1 MAILKEG
8 YDFGGWATKAN
19 LLCSDGRVIMP
30 DAFAHNDGQR
40 VPLVWN
46 HQHSDP
52 DHILGYADLENRPEG
67 VYAHC
72 KFNETDTGNVAKQ
85 LVQHGDIVSL
95 SIYANGLT
103 EKMSHVTHGNIREVS
118 LVLAGANPGAGID
131 SITFSHGEDSGD
143 EGVVYADTDLDLASE
158 VVHSNNEDEIKPENN
173 ANSEMSHSTDKTS
186 DDETVADVLN
196 TLTEKQMDAVYAL
209 IAKAMDGDT
218 STSEYDEED
227 GMSHSDSGKETIGD
241 ILGTLNEK
249 QLDCVYALVG
259 AVLEET
265 KSSETSEDNDE
276 EGDINMKH
284 NVFDNDVRKE
294 SQVLSHSDITAIIS
308 DAKRTGSLRD
318 AAAAHDAGEITHA
331 ATDDDGKSIT
341 YGVANVDYLFPDARN
356 ITREPLFIKR
366 DTGWVTVVMSAV
378 KHSPFSR
385 IKSIFADI
393 TADDARAKGYLK
405 GNKKVEEVFTLLK
418 RSTTPTTIYKKQK
431 MDRDDVIDITDFDV
445 VSWIKSE
452 MRVMLDEEI
461 ARAILVGDGRSS
473 ASDDKINETNI
484 RPIWK
489 DDSLYTIKATVQLG
503 ASETETTKGKK
514 FIKAVLKARKNYK
527 GSGNPI
533 LLTTE
538 DVLTDLL
545 LIEDTNGRNIYESVD
560 KLATALRVS
569 KIVTSPVLENQ
580 TRVGTDAIDGDTKT
594 RTLMGIIVNLSDYT
608 VGADKGGAVNL
619 FEDFDIDFNQEKYL
633 IETRCSGA
641 LTKPYSAIAIESMEE
656 SAG

>member
-103 EKMSHVTHGNIREVS
+103 EKKSHVTHGNIREVS

-131 SITFSHGEDSGD
+131 SVTLSHGEDSDD
-143 EGVVYADTDLDLASE
+143 EGIVYSDTSLDLAAE
-158 VVHSNNEDEIKPENN
+158 V
-173 ANSEMSHSTDKTS
+173 
-186 DDETVADVLN
+186 
-196 TLTEKQMDAVYAL
+196 
-209 IAKAMDGDT
+209 
-218 STSEYDEED
+218 
-227 GMSHSDSGKETIGD
+227 SHSDDTNSELSHADDNSDKKSEDDEETVMD
-241 ILGTLNEK
+241 VFNTLNEK
-249 QLDCVYALVG
+249 QKNAVYAMIG
-259 AVLEET
+259 AAYEATPPAKDEENT
-265 KSSETSEDNDE
+265 NE
-276 EGDINMKH
+276 EGDTDMKH
-284 NVFDNDVRKE
+284 NVFDTDVQKE
-294 SQVLSHSDITAIIS
+294 NQVLSHSDITAIIS

-318 AAAAHDAGEITHA
+318 AAIAHNAGEITHA
-331 ATDDDGKSIT
+331 ATDDDGHQVT
-341 YGVANVDYLFPDARN
+341 YGVANIDYLFPDARN

-366 DTGWVTVVMSAV
+366 DTGWVTVVMNAV

-431 MDRDDVIDITDFDV
+431 MDRDDVVDITDFDV

-461 ARAILVGDGRSS
+461 ARAILVGDGRST
-473 ASDDKINETNI
+473 ASDDKINESSI

-580 TRVGTDAIDGDTKT
+580 TREGVNAVDGDTKT
-594 RTLMGIIVNLSDYT
+594 RTLMGIIVNLADYT

-619 FEDFDIDFNQEKYL
+619 FEDFDIDFNQQKYL

-641 LTKPYSAIAIESMEE
+641 LTKPYSAIAIESIEE
-656 SAG
+656 QPAG

>member
-103 EKMSHVTHGNIREVS
+103 EKKSHVTHGNIREVS

-131 SITFSHGEDSGD
+131 SVTLSHGEDSDD
-143 EGVVYADTDLDLASE
+143 EGIVYSDTSLDLATE
-158 VVHSNNEDEIKPENN
+158 V
-173 ANSEMSHSTDKTS
+173 
-186 DDETVADVLN
+186 
-196 TLTEKQMDAVYAL
+196 
-209 IAKAMDGDT
+209 
-218 STSEYDEED
+218 
-227 GMSHSDSGKETIGD
+227 SHSDDTNSELSHADDNSGKKPEDDEETVMD
-241 ILGTLNEK
+241 VFNTLNEK
-249 QLDCVYALVG
+249 QKNAVYAMIG
-259 AVLEET
+259 AAYEATPPAKDEENT
-265 KSSETSEDNDE
+265 NE
-276 EGDINMKH
+276 EGDTDMKH
-284 NVFDNDVRKE
+284 NVFDTDVQKE
-294 SQVLSHSDITAIIS
+294 NQVLSHSDITAIIS

-318 AAAAHDAGEITHA
+318 AAIAHNAGEITHA
-331 ATDDDGKSIT
+331 ATDDDGHQVT
-341 YGVANVDYLFPDARN
+341 YGVANIDYLFPDARN

-405 GNKKVEEVFTLLK
+405 GKQKVEEVFTLLK

-431 MDRDDVIDITDFDV
+431 MDRDDVVDITDFDV

-461 ARAILVGDGRSS
+461 ARAILVGDGRST
-473 ASDDKINETNI
+473 ASDDKINESNI

-580 TRVGTDAIDGDTKT
+580 TRAGVELVDGDTKT
-594 RTLMGIIVNLSDYT
+594 RTLMGIIVNLADYT
-608 VGADKGGAVNL
+608 IGADKGGAVNL
-619 FEDFDIDFNQEKYL
+619 FEDFDIDFNQQKYL

>member
-103 EKMSHVTHGNIREVS
+103 EKKSHVTHGNIREVS

-131 SITFSHGEDSGD
+131 SVTLSHGEDSDD
-143 EGVVYADTDLDLASE
+143 EGIVYSDTSLDLATE
-158 VVHSNNEDEIKPENN
+158 V
-173 ANSEMSHSTDKTS
+173 
-186 DDETVADVLN
+186 
-196 TLTEKQMDAVYAL
+196 
-209 IAKAMDGDT
+209 
-218 STSEYDEED
+218 
-227 GMSHSDSGKETIGD
+227 SHSDDTNSELSHADDNSDKKSEDDEETVMD
-241 ILGTLNEK
+241 VFNTLNEK
-249 QLDCVYALVG
+249 QKNAVYAMIG
-259 AVLEET
+259 AAYEATPPAKDEENT
-265 KSSETSEDNDE
+265 NE
-276 EGDINMKH
+276 EGDTDMKH
-284 NVFDNDVRKE
+284 NVFDTDVQKE
-294 SQVLSHSDITAIIS
+294 NQVLSHSDITAIIS

-318 AAAAHDAGEITHA
+318 AAIAHNAGEITHA
-331 ATDDDGKSIT
+331 ATDDDGHQVT
-341 YGVANVDYLFPDARN
+341 YGVANIDYLFPDARN

-366 DTGWVTVVMSAV
+366 DTGWVTVVMNAV

-405 GNKKVEEVFTLLK
+405 GKQKVEEVFTLLK

-431 MDRDDVIDITDFDV
+431 MDRDDVVDITDFDV

-473 ASDDKINETNI
+473 ASDDKINESNI

-580 TRVGTDAIDGDTKT
+580 TRAGVELVDGDTKT
-594 RTLMGIIVNLSDYT
+594 RTLMGIIVNLADYT

>member
-103 EKMSHVTHGNIREVS
+103 EKKSHVTHGNIREVS

-131 SITFSHGEDSGD
+131 SVTLSHGEDSDD
-143 EGVVYADTDLDLASE
+143 EGIVYSDTSLDLATE
-158 VVHSNNEDEIKPENN
+158 V
-173 ANSEMSHSTDKTS
+173 
-186 DDETVADVLN
+186 
-196 TLTEKQMDAVYAL
+196 
-209 IAKAMDGDT
+209 
-218 STSEYDEED
+218 
-227 GMSHSDSGKETIGD
+227 SHSDDTDTPNSELSHSDNNSDEKPEDGEETVLD
-241 ILGTLNEK
+241 VFNTLNEK
-249 QLDCVYALVG
+249 QKNAVYAMIG
-259 AVLEET
+259 AAYEAT
-265 KSSETSEDNDE
+265 PPAKDE
-276 EGDINMKH
+276 ENTDKEGDTDMKH
-284 NVFDNDVRKE
+284 NVFDTDVQKE
-294 SQVLSHSDITAIIS
+294 NQVLSHSDITAIIS

-318 AAAAHDAGEITHA
+318 AAIAHNAGEITHA
-331 ATDDDGKSIT
+331 ATDDDGKSVT
-341 YGVANVDYLFPDARN
+341 YGIANVDYLFPDARN

-366 DTGWVTVVMSAV
+366 DTGWVTVVMGAV

-393 TADDARAKGYLK
+393 TADDARAKGYIK

-431 MDRDDVIDITDFDV
+431 MDRDDVADITDFDV

-461 ARAILVGDGRSS
+461 ARAILVGDGRST
-473 ASDDKINETNI
+473 ASDDKINESNI

-580 TRVGTDAIDGDTKT
+580 TREGVNAVDGDTKT
-594 RTLMGIIVNLSDYT
+594 RTLMGIIVNLADYT

-619 FEDFDIDFNQEKYL
+619 FEDFDIDFNQQKYL

-641 LTKPYSAIAIESMEE
+641 LTKPYSAIAVESIASEASASE
-656 SAG
+656 SSAG

>member
-103 EKMSHVTHGNIREVS
+103 EKKSHVTHGNIREVS

-131 SITFSHGEDSGD
+131 SVTLSHGEDSDD
-143 EGVVYADTDLDLASE
+143 EGIVYSDTSLDLATE
-158 VVHSNNEDEIKPENN
+158 V
-173 ANSEMSHSTDKTS
+173 
-186 DDETVADVLN
+186 
-196 TLTEKQMDAVYAL
+196 
-209 IAKAMDGDT
+209 
-218 STSEYDEED
+218 
-227 GMSHSDSGKETIGD
+227 SHSDNADTPNSELSHSDNNSDEKPEDGEETVLD
-241 ILGTLNEK
+241 VFNTLNEK
-249 QLDCVYALVG
+249 QKNAVYAMIG
-259 AVLEET
+259 AAYEAT
-265 KSSETSEDNDE
+265 PPAKDE
-276 EGDINMKH
+276 ENTDKEGDTDMKH
-284 NVFDNDVRKE
+284 NVFDTDVQKE
-294 SQVLSHSDITAIIS
+294 NQVLSHSDITAIIS

-318 AAAAHDAGEITHA
+318 AAIAHNAGEITHA
-331 ATDDDGKSIT
+331 ATDDDGKSVT
-341 YGVANVDYLFPDARN
+341 YGIANVDYLFPDARN

-366 DTGWVTVVMSAV
+366 DTGWVTVVMGAV

-393 TADDARAKGYLK
+393 TADDARAKGYIK

-431 MDRDDVIDITDFDV
+431 MDRDDVADITDFDV

-461 ARAILVGDGRSS
+461 ARAILVGDGRST
-473 ASDDKINETNI
+473 ASDDKINESNI

-580 TRVGTDAIDGDTKT
+580 TREGVNAVDGDTKT
-594 RTLMGIIVNLSDYT
+594 RTLMGIIVNLADYT

-619 FEDFDIDFNQEKYL
+619 FEDFDIDFNQQKYL

>member
-1 MAILKEG
+1 MAILKKG

-19 LLCSDGRVIMP
+19 LLCSDGRTIMP

-46 HQHSDP
+46 HNHSDP

-72 KFNETDTGNVAKQ
+72 KFNETDTGKNAKQ

-143 EGVVYADTDLDLASE
+143 EGVVYADTDLDLAAE
-158 VVHSNNEDEIKPENN
+158 AVYSNNG
-173 ANSEMSHSTDKTS
+173 SEMSHSADKTS

-209 IAKAMDGDT
+209 IAKAMDGDA

-227 GMSHSDSGKETIGD
+227 DMSHSDSGKETIGD
-241 ILGTLNEK
+241 ILGTLSEK
-249 QLDCVYALVG
+249 QLDCVYALIG

-265 KSSETSEDNDE
+265 KSSEVSEENDE
-276 EGDINMKH
+276 EGDTDMKH
-284 NVFDNDVRKE
+284 NIFDNDIQNE

-308 DAKRTGSLRD
+308 DAKRSGSLRD
-318 AAAAHDAGEITHA
+318 AASAHNAGEICHA
-331 ATDDDGKSIT
+331 VTDDDGKSVT
-341 YGVANVDYLFPDARN
+341 YGVANIDYLFPEARN

-366 DTGWVTVVMSAV
+366 DTGWVTVVMNAV

-393 TADDARAKGYLK
+393 TADDARAKGYIK

-431 MDRDDVIDITDFDV
+431 MDRDDVVDITDFDV

-452 MRVMLDEEI
+452 MRGMLDEEI

-473 ASDDKINETNI
+473 AADDKINESNI

-489 DDSLYTIKATVQLG
+489 DDSLYTIKATVELG
-503 ASETETTKGKK
+503 TDETETTKGKK
-514 FIKAVLKARKNYK
+514 FIKAVLKSRKNYK

-569 KIVTSPVLENQ
+569 RIVTSPILENQ
-580 TRVGTDAIDGDTKT
+580 KRVGVEAVDGDTKE
-594 RTLMGIIVNLSDYT
+594 RTLMGLIVNLSDYT

-641 LTKPYSAIAIESMEE
+641 LTKPYSAIAVEAITDSV
-656 SAG
+656 GG

>member
-103 EKMSHVTHGNIREVS
+103 EKKSHVTHGNIREVS

-131 SITFSHGEDSGD
+131 SVTLSHGEDSDD
-143 EGVVYADTDLDLASE
+143 EGIVYSDTSLDLATE
-158 VVHSNNEDEIKPENN
+158 V
-173 ANSEMSHSTDKTS
+173 
-186 DDETVADVLN
+186 
-196 TLTEKQMDAVYAL
+196 
-209 IAKAMDGDT
+209 
-218 STSEYDEED
+218 
-227 GMSHSDSGKETIGD
+227 SHSDDTNSELSHADDNSGKKSEDDEETVMD
-241 ILGTLNEK
+241 VFNTLNEK
-249 QLDCVYALVG
+249 QKNAVYAMIG
-259 AVLEET
+259 AAYEATPPAKDEENT
-265 KSSETSEDNDE
+265 DE
-276 EGDINMKH
+276 EGDTDMKH
-284 NVFDNDVRKE
+284 NVFDTDVQKE
-294 SQVLSHSDITAIIS
+294 NQVLSHSDITAIIS

-318 AAAAHDAGEITHA
+318 AAIAHNAGEISHA
-331 ATDDDGKSIT
+331 ATDDDGHQVT

-431 MDRDDVIDITDFDV
+431 MDRDDVVDITDFDV

-461 ARAILVGDGRSS
+461 ARAILVGDGRST
-473 ASDDKINETNI
+473 ASDDKINESNI

-580 TRVGTDAIDGDTKT
+580 TRAGVELVDGDTKT
-594 RTLMGIIVNLSDYT
+594 RTLMGIIVNLADYT

-619 FEDFDIDFNQEKYL
+619 FEDFDIDFNQQKYL

-641 LTKPYSAIAIESMEE
+641 LTKPYSAIAVEAITE
-656 SAG
+656 AVGG

>member
-103 EKMSHVTHGNIREVS
+103 EKKSHVTHGNIREVS

-131 SITFSHGEDSGD
+131 SVTLSHGEDSDD
-143 EGVVYADTDLDLASE
+143 EGIVYSDTSLDLATE
-158 VVHSNNEDEIKPENN
+158 V
-173 ANSEMSHSTDKTS
+173 
-186 DDETVADVLN
+186 
-196 TLTEKQMDAVYAL
+196 
-209 IAKAMDGDT
+209 
-218 STSEYDEED
+218 
-227 GMSHSDSGKETIGD
+227 SHSDDTNSELSHADDNSDKKSEDDEETVMD
-241 ILGTLNEK
+241 VFNTLNEK
-249 QLDCVYALVG
+249 QKNAVYAMIG
-259 AVLEET
+259 AAYEATPPAKEE
-265 KSSETSEDNDE
+265 ENNDE
-276 EGDINMKH
+276 EGDTDMKH
-284 NVFDNDVRKE
+284 NVFDTDVQKE
-294 SQVLSHSDITAIIS
+294 NQVLSHSDITAIIS

-318 AAAAHDAGEITHA
+318 AAIAHNAGEITHA
-331 ATDDDGKSIT
+331 ATDDDGHQVT

-431 MDRDDVIDITDFDV
+431 MDRDDVVDITDFDV

-461 ARAILVGDGRSS
+461 ARAILVGDGRST
-473 ASDDKINETNI
+473 ASDDKINESNI

-580 TRVGTDAIDGDTKT
+580 TREGVNAVDGDTKT
-594 RTLMGIIVNLSDYT
+594 RTLMGIIVNLADYT

-619 FEDFDIDFNQEKYL
+619 FEDFDIDFNQQKYL

-641 LTKPYSAIAIESMEE
+641 LTKPYSAIAVEAITE
-656 SAG
+656 AVGG

>member
-103 EKMSHVTHGNIREVS
+103 EKKSHVTHGNIREVS

-131 SITFSHGEDSGD
+131 SVTLSHGEDSDD
-143 EGVVYADTDLDLASE
+143 EGIVYSDTSLDLAAE
-158 VVHSNNEDEIKPENN
+158 V
-173 ANSEMSHSTDKTS
+173 
-186 DDETVADVLN
+186 
-196 TLTEKQMDAVYAL
+196 
-209 IAKAMDGDT
+209 
-218 STSEYDEED
+218 
-227 GMSHSDSGKETIGD
+227 SHSDDTNSELSHADDNSDKKPEDDEETVMD
-241 ILGTLNEK
+241 VFNTLNEK
-249 QLDCVYALVG
+249 QKNAVYAMIG
-259 AVLEET
+259 AAYEATPPAKDEENT
-265 KSSETSEDNDE
+265 NE
-276 EGDINMKH
+276 EGDTDMKH
-284 NVFDNDVRKE
+284 NVFDTDVQKE
-294 SQVLSHSDITAIIS
+294 NQVLSHSDITAIIS

-318 AAAAHDAGEITHA
+318 AAIAHNAGEITHA
-331 ATDDDGKSIT
+331 ATDDDGHQVT
-341 YGVANVDYLFPDARN
+341 YGVANIDYLFPDARN

-366 DTGWVTVVMSAV
+366 DTGWVTVVMNAV

-405 GNKKVEEVFTLLK
+405 GKQKVEEVFTLLK

-431 MDRDDVIDITDFDV
+431 MDRDDVVDITDFDV

-461 ARAILVGDGRSS
+461 ARAILVGDGRST
-473 ASDDKINETNI
+473 ASDDKINESNI

-580 TRVGTDAIDGDTKT
+580 TRAGVELVDGDTKT
-594 RTLMGIIVNLSDYT
+594 RTLMGIIVNLADYT

-619 FEDFDIDFNQEKYL
+619 FEDFDIDFNQQKYL

>member
-103 EKMSHVTHGNIREVS
+103 EKKSHVTHGNIREVS

-131 SITFSHGEDSGD
+131 SVTLSHGEDSDD
-143 EGVVYADTDLDLASE
+143 EGIVYSDTSLDLATE
-158 VVHSNNEDEIKPENN
+158 V
-173 ANSEMSHSTDKTS
+173 
-186 DDETVADVLN
+186 
-196 TLTEKQMDAVYAL
+196 
-209 IAKAMDGDT
+209 
-218 STSEYDEED
+218 
-227 GMSHSDSGKETIGD
+227 SHSDDTNPELSHADDNSDKKPEDDEETVMD
-241 ILGTLNEK
+241 VFNTLNEK
-249 QLDCVYALVG
+249 QKNAVYAMIG
-259 AVLEET
+259 AAYEATPPAKDEENT
-265 KSSETSEDNDE
+265 NE
-276 EGDINMKH
+276 EGDTDMKH
-284 NVFDNDVRKE
+284 NVFDTDVQKE
-294 SQVLSHSDITAIIS
+294 NQVLSHSDITAIIS

-318 AAAAHDAGEITHA
+318 AAIAHNAGEITHA
-331 ATDDDGKSIT
+331 ATDDDGHQVT
-341 YGVANVDYLFPDARN
+341 YGVANIDYLFPDARN
-356 ITREPLFIKR
+356 VTREPLFIKR
-366 DTGWVTVVMSAV
+366 DTGWVTVVMNAV

-405 GNKKVEEVFTLLK
+405 GKQKVEEVFTLLK

-431 MDRDDVIDITDFDV
+431 MDRDDVVDITDFDV

-461 ARAILVGDGRSS
+461 ARAILVGDGRST
-473 ASDDKINETNI
+473 ASDDKINESNI

-580 TRVGTDAIDGDTKT
+580 TRAGVELVDGDTKT
-594 RTLMGIIVNLSDYT
+594 RTLMGIIVNLADYT

-619 FEDFDIDFNQEKYL
+619 FEDFDIDFNQQKYL

>member
-52 DHILGYADLENRPEG
+52 DHILGYADLESRPEG

-103 EKMSHVTHGNIREVS
+103 EKKSHVTHGNIREVS

-131 SITFSHGEDSGD
+131 SVTLSHGEDSDD
-143 EGVVYADTDLDLASE
+143 EGIVYSDTNLDLATE
-158 VVHSNNEDEIKPENN
+158 V
-173 ANSEMSHSTDKTS
+173 
-186 DDETVADVLN
+186 
-196 TLTEKQMDAVYAL
+196 
-209 IAKAMDGDT
+209 
-218 STSEYDEED
+218 
-227 GMSHSDSGKETIGD
+227 SHSDDTNSELSHADNNSDKKSEDDEETVMD
-241 ILGTLNEK
+241 VFNTLNEK
-249 QLDCVYALVG
+249 QKNAVYAMIG
-259 AVLEET
+259 AAYEATPPAKDEENT
-265 KSSETSEDNDE
+265 NE
-276 EGDINMKH
+276 EGDTDMKH
-284 NVFDNDVRKE
+284 NVFDTDVQKE
-294 SQVLSHSDITAIIS
+294 NQVLSHSDITAIIS

-318 AAAAHDAGEITHA
+318 AAIAHNAGEITHA
-331 ATDDDGKSIT
+331 ATDDDGHQVT
-341 YGVANVDYLFPDARN
+341 YGVANIDYLFPDARN

-366 DTGWVTVVMSAV
+366 DTGWVTVVMNAV

-405 GNKKVEEVFTLLK
+405 GKQKVEEVFTLLK

-431 MDRDDVIDITDFDV
+431 MDRDDVVDITDFDV

-473 ASDDKINETNI
+473 ASDDKINESNI

-503 ASETETTKGKK
+503 ASETETIKGKK

-580 TRVGTDAIDGDTKT
+580 TRAGVELVDGDTKT
-594 RTLMGIIVNLSDYT
+594 RTLMGIIVNLADYT

-641 LTKPYSAIAIESMEE
+641 LTKPYSAIAIESIEE
-656 SAG
+656 PAG

>member
-103 EKMSHVTHGNIREVS
+103 EKKSHVTHGNIREVS

-131 SITFSHGEDSGD
+131 SVTLSHGEDSDD
-143 EGVVYADTDLDLASE
+143 EGIVYSDTSLDLATE
-158 VVHSNNEDEIKPENN
+158 V
-173 ANSEMSHSTDKTS
+173 
-186 DDETVADVLN
+186 
-196 TLTEKQMDAVYAL
+196 
-209 IAKAMDGDT
+209 
-218 STSEYDEED
+218 
-227 GMSHSDSGKETIGD
+227 SHSDDTNSELSHADDDSDKKSEDDEETVMD
-241 ILGTLNEK
+241 VFNTLNEK
-249 QLDCVYALVG
+249 QKNAVYAMIG
-259 AVLEET
+259 AAYEATPPAKEE
-265 KSSETSEDNDE
+265 ENNDE
-276 EGDINMKH
+276 EGDTDMKH
-284 NVFDNDVRKE
+284 NVFDTDVQKE
-294 SQVLSHSDITAIIS
+294 NQVLSHSDITAIIS

-318 AAAAHDAGEITHA
+318 AAIAHNAGEITHA
-331 ATDDDGKSIT
+331 ATDDDGHQVT

-366 DTGWVTVVMSAV
+366 DTGWVTVVMNAV

-431 MDRDDVIDITDFDV
+431 MDRDDVVDITDFDV

-461 ARAILVGDGRSS
+461 ARAILVGDGRST
-473 ASDDKINETNI
+473 ASDDKINESNI

-580 TRVGTDAIDGDTKT
+580 TREGVNAVDGDTKT
-594 RTLMGIIVNLSDYT
+594 RTLMGIIVNLADYT

-619 FEDFDIDFNQEKYL
+619 FEDFDIDFNQQKYL

-641 LTKPYSAIAIESMEE
+641 LTKPYSAIAVEAITETV
-656 SAG
+656 GG

>member
-103 EKMSHVTHGNIREVS
+103 EKKSHVTHGNIREVS

-131 SITFSHGEDSGD
+131 SVTLSHGEDSDD
-143 EGVVYADTDLDLASE
+143 EGIVYSDTSLDLATE
-158 VVHSNNEDEIKPENN
+158 V
-173 ANSEMSHSTDKTS
+173 
-186 DDETVADVLN
+186 
-196 TLTEKQMDAVYAL
+196 
-209 IAKAMDGDT
+209 
-218 STSEYDEED
+218 
-227 GMSHSDSGKETIGD
+227 SHSDDTDTPDSELSHSDNNSDEKPEDGEETVLD
-241 ILGTLNEK
+241 VFNTLNEK
-249 QLDCVYALVG
+249 QKNAVYAMIG
-259 AVLEET
+259 AAYEAT
-265 KSSETSEDNDE
+265 PPAKDE
-276 EGDINMKH
+276 ENTDKEGDTDMKH
-284 NVFDNDVRKE
+284 NVFDTDVQKE
-294 SQVLSHSDITAIIS
+294 NQVLSHSDITAIIS

-318 AAAAHDAGEITHA
+318 AAIAHNAGEITHA
-331 ATDDDGKSIT
+331 ATDDDGHQVT
-341 YGVANVDYLFPDARN
+341 YGIANVDYLFPDARN

-366 DTGWVTVVMSAV
+366 DTGWVTVVMGAV

-393 TADDARAKGYLK
+393 TADDARAKGYIK

-431 MDRDDVIDITDFDV
+431 MDRDDVADITDFDV

-461 ARAILVGDGRSS
+461 ARAILVGDGRST
-473 ASDDKINETNI
+473 ASDDKINESNI

-580 TRVGTDAIDGDTKT
+580 TREGVNAVDGDTKT
-594 RTLMGIIVNLSDYT
+594 RTLMGIIVNLADYT

-619 FEDFDIDFNQEKYL
+619 FEDFDIDFNQQKYL

-641 LTKPYSAIAIESMEE
+641 LTKPYSAIAVESIASEASASE
-656 SAG
+656 SSTG

>member
-72 KFNETDTGNVAKQ
+72 KFNETDTGNVAKK

-103 EKMSHVTHGNIREVS
+103 EKKSHVTHGNIREVS

-131 SITFSHGEDSGD
+131 SVTLSHGEDSDD
-143 EGVVYADTDLDLASE
+143 EGIVYSDTELDLGAE
-158 VVHSNNEDEIKPENN
+158 NELSHADDNSDKKPED
-173 ANSEMSHSTDKTS
+173 DKNGE
-186 DDETVADVLN
+186 ETVMDVFN
-196 TLTEKQMDAVYAL
+196 
-209 IAKAMDGDT
+209 
-218 STSEYDEED
+218 
-227 GMSHSDSGKETIGD
+227 
-241 ILGTLNEK
+241 TLNEK
-249 QLDCVYALVG
+249 QKNAVYAMIG
-259 AVLEET
+259 AAYEST
-265 KSSETSEDNDE
+265 PPAKDE
-276 EGDINMKH
+276 ENTDKEGDTDMKH
-284 NVFDNDVRKE
+284 NVFDNDVQNE

-308 DAKRTGSLRD
+308 DAKRSGSLRD
-318 AAAAHDAGEITHA
+318 AAIAHNAGEITHA
-331 ATDDDGKSIT
+331 ATDDDGKQVT
-341 YGVANVDYLFPDARN
+341 YGVANIDYLFPDARN

-405 GNKKVEEVFTLLK
+405 GNKKIEEVFTLLK

-431 MDRDDVIDITDFDV
+431 MDRDDVVDITDFDV

-452 MRVMLDEEI
+452 MRMMLDEEI
-461 ARAILVGDGRSS
+461 ARAIIVGDGRSP
-473 ASDDKINETNI
+473 AADDKINESNI

-580 TRVGTDAIDGDTKT
+580 TRAGVELVDGDTKT
-594 RTLMGIIVNLSDYT
+594 RTLMGIIVNLADYT

>member
-103 EKMSHVTHGNIREVS
+103 EKKSHVTHGNIREVS

-131 SITFSHGEDSGD
+131 SVTLSHSEDSDD
-143 EGVVYADTDLDLASE
+143 EGIVYSDTSLDLATE
-158 VVHSNNEDEIKPENN
+158 V
-173 ANSEMSHSTDKTS
+173 
-186 DDETVADVLN
+186 
-196 TLTEKQMDAVYAL
+196 
-209 IAKAMDGDT
+209 
-218 STSEYDEED
+218 
-227 GMSHSDSGKETIGD
+227 SHSDDTNSELSHADDNSDKKSEDDEETVMD
-241 ILGTLNEK
+241 VFNTLNEK
-249 QLDCVYALVG
+249 QKNAVYAMIG
-259 AVLEET
+259 AAYEATPPAKDEENT
-265 KSSETSEDNDE
+265 NE
-276 EGDINMKH
+276 EGDTDMKH
-284 NVFDNDVRKE
+284 NVFDTDVQKE
-294 SQVLSHSDITAIIS
+294 NQVLSHSDITAIIS

-318 AAAAHDAGEITHA
+318 AAIAHNAGEITHA
-331 ATDDDGKSIT
+331 ATDDDGHQVT
-341 YGVANVDYLFPDARN
+341 YGVANIDYLFPDARN

-366 DTGWVTVVMSAV
+366 DTGWVTVVMNAV

-431 MDRDDVIDITDFDV
+431 MDRDDVVDITDFDV

-461 ARAILVGDGRSS
+461 ARAILVGDGRST
-473 ASDDKINETNI
+473 ASDDKINESNI

-580 TRVGTDAIDGDTKT
+580 TREGVNAVDGDTKT
-594 RTLMGIIVNLSDYT
+594 RTLMGIIVNLADYT

-619 FEDFDIDFNQEKYL
+619 FEDFDIDFNQQKYL

-641 LTKPYSAIAIESMEE
+641 LTKPYSAIAVEAITE
-656 SAG
+656 AVGG

>member
-103 EKMSHVTHGNIREVS
+103 EKKSHVTHGNIREVS

-131 SITFSHGEDSGD
+131 SLTLSHGEDSDD
-143 EGVVYADTDLDLASE
+143 EGIVYADTDLDLATE
-158 VVHSNNEDEIKPENN
+158 V
-173 ANSEMSHSTDKTS
+173 
-186 DDETVADVLN
+186 
-196 TLTEKQMDAVYAL
+196 
-209 IAKAMDGDT
+209 
-218 STSEYDEED
+218 
-227 GMSHSDSGKETIGD
+227 SHSDDTNSELSHSDDNSDKKPEDDKNGEETVMD
-241 ILGTLNEK
+241 VFNTLNEK
-249 QLDCVYALVG
+249 QKNAVYAMIG
-259 AVLEET
+259 AAYEATPPAKEEENT
-265 KSSETSEDNDE
+265 DE
-276 EGDINMKH
+276 EGDTDMKH
-284 NVFDNDVRKE
+284 NVFDTDVQNE
-294 SQVLSHSDITAIIS
+294 NQVLSHSDITAIIS

-318 AAAAHDAGEITHA
+318 AAIAHNAGEISHA
-331 ATDDDGKSIT
+331 ATDDDGKSVT
-341 YGVANVDYLFPDARN
+341 YGVANIDYLFPDARN

-431 MDRDDVIDITDFDV
+431 MDRDDVVDITDFDV

-461 ARAILVGDGRSS
+461 ARAILVGDGRST
-473 ASDDKINETNI
+473 ASDDKINESNI

-580 TRVGTDAIDGDTKT
+580 TRAGVELVDGDTKT
-594 RTLMGIIVNLSDYT
+594 RTLMGIIVNLADYT

-619 FEDFDIDFNQEKYL
+619 FEDFDIDFNQQKYL

-641 LTKPYSAIAIESMEE
+641 LTKPYSAIAIESIEE

>member
-103 EKMSHVTHGNIREVS
+103 EKKSHVTHGNIREVS

-131 SITFSHGEDSGD
+131 SVTLSHGEDSDD
-143 EGVVYADTDLDLASE
+143 EGIVYSDTSLDLATE
-158 VVHSNNEDEIKPENN
+158 V
-173 ANSEMSHSTDKTS
+173 
-186 DDETVADVLN
+186 
-196 TLTEKQMDAVYAL
+196 
-209 IAKAMDGDT
+209 
-218 STSEYDEED
+218 
-227 GMSHSDSGKETIGD
+227 SHSDDTDTPDSELSHSDNNSDEKPEDGEETVLD
-241 ILGTLNEK
+241 VFNTLNEK
-249 QLDCVYALVG
+249 QKNAVYAMIG
-259 AVLEET
+259 AAYEAT
-265 KSSETSEDNDE
+265 PPAKDE
-276 EGDINMKH
+276 ENTDKEGDTDMKH
-284 NVFDNDVRKE
+284 NVFDTDVQKE
-294 SQVLSHSDITAIIS
+294 NQVLSHSDITAIIS

-318 AAAAHDAGEITHA
+318 AAIAHNAGEITHA
-331 ATDDDGKSIT
+331 ATDDDGKSVT
-341 YGVANVDYLFPDARN
+341 YGIANVDYLFPDARN

-366 DTGWVTVVMSAV
+366 DTGWVTVVMGAV

-393 TADDARAKGYLK
+393 TADDARAKGYIK

-431 MDRDDVIDITDFDV
+431 MDRDDVADITDFDV

-461 ARAILVGDGRSS
+461 ARAILVGDGRST
-473 ASDDKINETNI
+473 ASDDKINESNI

-580 TRVGTDAIDGDTKT
+580 TREGVSAVDGDTKT
-594 RTLMGIIVNLSDYT
+594 RTLMGIIVNLADYT

-619 FEDFDIDFNQEKYL
+619 FEDFDIDFNQQKYL

-641 LTKPYSAIAIESMEE
+641 LTKPYSAIAIESIEE

>member
-103 EKMSHVTHGNIREVS
+103 EKKSHVTHGNIREVS

-131 SITFSHGEDSGD
+131 SVTLSHGEDSDD
-143 EGVVYADTDLDLASE
+143 EGIVYADTDLDLATE
-158 VVHSNNEDEIKPENN
+158 V
-173 ANSEMSHSTDKTS
+173 
-186 DDETVADVLN
+186 
-196 TLTEKQMDAVYAL
+196 
-209 IAKAMDGDT
+209 
-218 STSEYDEED
+218 
-227 GMSHSDSGKETIGD
+227 SHSDDTNSELSHSDDNSDKKPEDDKNGEETVMD
-241 ILGTLNEK
+241 VFNTLNEK
-249 QLDCVYALVG
+249 QKNAVYAMIG
-259 AVLEET
+259 AAYEATPPAKDEENT
-265 KSSETSEDNDE
+265 DE
-276 EGDINMKH
+276 EGDTDMKH
-284 NVFDNDVRKE
+284 NVFDTDVQKE
-294 SQVLSHSDITAIIS
+294 NQVLSHSDITAIIS

-318 AAAAHDAGEITHA
+318 AAIAHNAGEITHA
-331 ATDDDGKSIT
+331 ATDDDGKSVT
-341 YGVANVDYLFPDARN
+341 YGIANVDYLFPDARN

-366 DTGWVTVVMSAV
+366 DTGWVTVVMGAI

-431 MDRDDVIDITDFDV
+431 MDRDDVADITDFDV

-452 MRVMLDEEI
+452 MRIMLDEEI
-461 ARAILVGDGRSS
+461 ARAILVGDGRSP
-473 ASDDKINETNI
+473 ASDDKINESNI

-545 LIEDTNGRNIYESVD
+545 LIEDANGRNIYESVD

-580 TRVGTDAIDGDTKT
+580 TREGVNAVDGDTKT
-594 RTLMGIIVNLSDYT
+594 RTLMGIIVNLADYT

-619 FEDFDIDFNQEKYL
+619 FEDFDIDFNQQKYL

-641 LTKPYSAIAIESMEE
+641 LTKPYSAIAIESIDE
-656 SAG
+656 SAGG

>member
-103 EKMSHVTHGNIREVS
+103 EKKSHVTHGNIREVS

-131 SITFSHGEDSGD
+131 SVTLSHGEDSDD
-143 EGVVYADTDLDLASE
+143 EGIVYSDTSLDLATE
-158 VVHSNNEDEIKPENN
+158 V
-173 ANSEMSHSTDKTS
+173 
-186 DDETVADVLN
+186 
-196 TLTEKQMDAVYAL
+196 
-209 IAKAMDGDT
+209 
-218 STSEYDEED
+218 
-227 GMSHSDSGKETIGD
+227 SHSDDTNSELSHADDNSDKKSEDDEETVMD
-241 ILGTLNEK
+241 VFNTLNEK
-249 QLDCVYALVG
+249 QKNAVYAMIG
-259 AVLEET
+259 AAYEATPPAKDEENT
-265 KSSETSEDNDE
+265 NE
-276 EGDINMKH
+276 EGDTDMKH
-284 NVFDNDVRKE
+284 NVFDTDVQKE
-294 SQVLSHSDITAIIS
+294 NQVLSHSDITAIIS

-318 AAAAHDAGEITHA
+318 AAIAHNAGEITHA
-331 ATDDDGKSIT
+331 ATDDDGHQVT
-341 YGVANVDYLFPDARN
+341 YGVANIDYLFPDARN

-366 DTGWVTVVMSAV
+366 DTGWVTVVMNAV

-405 GNKKVEEVFTLLK
+405 GKQKVEEVFTLLK

-431 MDRDDVIDITDFDV
+431 MDRDDVVDITDFDV

-461 ARAILVGDGRSS
+461 ARAILVGDGRST
-473 ASDDKINETNI
+473 ASDDKINESNI

-580 TRVGTDAIDGDTKT
+580 TRAGVELVDGDTKT
-594 RTLMGIIVNLSDYT
+594 RTLMGIIVNLADYT

-619 FEDFDIDFNQEKYL
+619 FEDFDIDFNQQKYL

-641 LTKPYSAIAIESMEE
+641 LTKPYSAIAIESIEE
-656 SAG
+656 QPAG

>member
-103 EKMSHVTHGNIREVS
+103 EKKSHVTHGNIREVS

-131 SITFSHGEDSGD
+131 SVTLSHGEDSDD
-143 EGVVYADTDLDLASE
+143 EGIVYSGTSLDLAAE
-158 VVHSNNEDEIKPENN
+158 V
-173 ANSEMSHSTDKTS
+173 
-186 DDETVADVLN
+186 
-196 TLTEKQMDAVYAL
+196 
-209 IAKAMDGDT
+209 
-218 STSEYDEED
+218 
-227 GMSHSDSGKETIGD
+227 SHSDDTNSELSHADDNSDKKSEDDEETVMD
-241 ILGTLNEK
+241 VFNTLNEK
-249 QLDCVYALVG
+249 QKNAVYAMIG
-259 AVLEET
+259 AAYEAT
-265 KSSETSEDNDE
+265 PPAKDE
-276 EGDINMKH
+276 ENTDKEGDTDMKH
-284 NVFDNDVRKE
+284 NVFDTDVQKE
-294 SQVLSHSDITAIIS
+294 NQVLSHSDITAIIS

-318 AAAAHDAGEITHA
+318 AAIAHNAGEITHA
-331 ATDDDGKSIT
+331 ATDDDGHQVT

-431 MDRDDVIDITDFDV
+431 MDRDDVVDITDFDV

-461 ARAILVGDGRSS
+461 ARAILVGDGRST
-473 ASDDKINETNI
+473 ASDDKINESNI

-580 TRVGTDAIDGDTKT
+580 TREGVNAVDGDTKT
-594 RTLMGIIVNLSDYT
+594 RTLMGIIVNLADYT

-619 FEDFDIDFNQEKYL
+619 FEDFDIDFNQQKYL

-641 LTKPYSAIAIESMEE
+641 LTKPYSAIAIESIEE
-656 SAG
+656 PAG

>member
-103 EKMSHVTHGNIREVS
+103 EKKSHVTHGNIREVS

-131 SITFSHGEDSGD
+131 SVTLSHGEDSDD
-143 EGVVYADTDLDLASE
+143 EGIVYSDTSLDLATE
-158 VVHSNNEDEIKPENN
+158 V
-173 ANSEMSHSTDKTS
+173 
-186 DDETVADVLN
+186 
-196 TLTEKQMDAVYAL
+196 
-209 IAKAMDGDT
+209 
-218 STSEYDEED
+218 
-227 GMSHSDSGKETIGD
+227 SHSDDTNSELSHADDNSDKKTEDDEETVMD
-241 ILGTLNEK
+241 VFNTLNEK
-249 QLDCVYALVG
+249 QKNAVYAMIG
-259 AVLEET
+259 AAYEATPPAKDEENT
-265 KSSETSEDNDE
+265 NE
-276 EGDINMKH
+276 EGDTDMKH
-284 NVFDNDVRKE
+284 NVFDTDVQKE
-294 SQVLSHSDITAIIS
+294 NQVLSHSDITAIIS

-318 AAAAHDAGEITHA
+318 AAIAHNAGEITHA
-331 ATDDDGKSIT
+331 ATDDDGHQVT
-341 YGVANVDYLFPDARN
+341 YGVANIDYLFPDARN

-366 DTGWVTVVMSAV
+366 DTGWVTVVMNAV

-431 MDRDDVIDITDFDV
+431 MDRDDVVDITDFDV

-461 ARAILVGDGRSS
+461 ARAILVGDGRST
-473 ASDDKINETNI
+473 ASDDKINESNI

-580 TRVGTDAIDGDTKT
+580 TRAGVELVDGDTKT
-594 RTLMGIIVNLSDYT
+594 RTLMGIIVNLADYT

-619 FEDFDIDFNQEKYL
+619 FEDFDIDFNQQKYL

>member
-103 EKMSHVTHGNIREVS
+103 EKKSHVTHGNIREVS

-131 SITFSHGEDSGD
+131 SVTLSHGEDSDD
-143 EGVVYADTDLDLASE
+143 EGIVYSDTSLDLATE
-158 VVHSNNEDEIKPENN
+158 V
-173 ANSEMSHSTDKTS
+173 
-186 DDETVADVLN
+186 
-196 TLTEKQMDAVYAL
+196 
-209 IAKAMDGDT
+209 
-218 STSEYDEED
+218 
-227 GMSHSDSGKETIGD
+227 SHSDDTNSELSHADDNSGKKSEDDEETVMD
-241 ILGTLNEK
+241 VFNTLNEK
-249 QLDCVYALVG
+249 QKNAVYAMIG
-259 AVLEET
+259 AAYEATPPAKEE
-265 KSSETSEDNDE
+265 ENNDE
-276 EGDINMKH
+276 EGDTDMKH
-284 NVFDNDVRKE
+284 NVFDTDVQKE
-294 SQVLSHSDITAIIS
+294 NQVLSHSDITAIIS

-318 AAAAHDAGEITHA
+318 AAIAHNAGEITHA
-331 ATDDDGKSIT
+331 ATDDDGHQVT
-341 YGVANVDYLFPDARN
+341 YGVANIDYLFPDARN

-366 DTGWVTVVMSAV
+366 DTGWVTVVMGAV

-405 GNKKVEEVFTLLK
+405 GKQKVEEVFTLLK

-431 MDRDDVIDITDFDV
+431 MDRDDVVDITDFDV

-461 ARAILVGDGRSS
+461 ARAILVGDGRST
-473 ASDDKINETNI
+473 ASDDKINESNI

-580 TRVGTDAIDGDTKT
+580 TRAGVELVDGDTKT
-594 RTLMGIIVNLSDYT
+594 RTLMGIIVNLADYT

-619 FEDFDIDFNQEKYL
+619 FEDFDIDFNQQKYL

-641 LTKPYSAIAIESMEE
+641 LTKPYSAIAVEAITE
-656 SAG
+656 AVGG

>member
-103 EKMSHVTHGNIREVS
+103 EKKSHVTHGNIREVS

-131 SITFSHGEDSGD
+131 SVTLSHGEDSDD
-143 EGVVYADTDLDLASE
+143 EGIVYSDTSLDLATE
-158 VVHSNNEDEIKPENN
+158 V
-173 ANSEMSHSTDKTS
+173 
-186 DDETVADVLN
+186 
-196 TLTEKQMDAVYAL
+196 
-209 IAKAMDGDT
+209 
-218 STSEYDEED
+218 
-227 GMSHSDSGKETIGD
+227 SHSDDTNSELSHADNNSDKKSEDDEETVMD
-241 ILGTLNEK
+241 VFNTLNEK
-249 QLDCVYALVG
+249 QKNAVYAMIG
-259 AVLEET
+259 AAYEATPPAKDEENT
-265 KSSETSEDNDE
+265 NE
-276 EGDINMKH
+276 EGDTDMKH
-284 NVFDNDVRKE
+284 NVFDTDVQKE
-294 SQVLSHSDITAIIS
+294 NQVLSHSDITAIIS

-318 AAAAHDAGEITHA
+318 AAIAHNAGEITHA
-331 ATDDDGKSIT
+331 ATDDDGHQVT

-418 RSTTPTTIYKKQK
+418 RSTTPTTIYKEQK
-431 MDRDDVIDITDFDV
+431 MDRDDVVDITDFDV

-461 ARAILVGDGRSS
+461 ARAILVGDGRST
-473 ASDDKINETNI
+473 ASDDKINESSI

-580 TRVGTDAIDGDTKT
+580 TREGVNAVDGDTKT
-594 RTLMGIIVNLSDYT
+594 RTLMGIIVNLADYT

-619 FEDFDIDFNQEKYL
+619 FEDFDIDFNQQKYL

-641 LTKPYSAIAIESMEE
+641 LTKPYSAIAVEAITE
-656 SAG
+656 AVGG

>member
-103 EKMSHVTHGNIREVS
+103 EKKSHVTHGNIREVS

-131 SITFSHGEDSGD
+131 SVTLSHGEDSDD
-143 EGVVYADTDLDLASE
+143 EGIVYSDTSLDLATE
-158 VVHSNNEDEIKPENN
+158 V
-173 ANSEMSHSTDKTS
+173 
-186 DDETVADVLN
+186 
-196 TLTEKQMDAVYAL
+196 
-209 IAKAMDGDT
+209 
-218 STSEYDEED
+218 
-227 GMSHSDSGKETIGD
+227 SHSDDTNSELSHADDNSDKKSEDDEETVMD
-241 ILGTLNEK
+241 VFNTLNEK
-249 QLDCVYALVG
+249 QKNAVYAMIG
-259 AVLEET
+259 AAYEATPPAKEE
-265 KSSETSEDNDE
+265 ENNDE
-276 EGDINMKH
+276 EGDTDMKH
-284 NVFDNDVRKE
+284 NVFDTDVQKE
-294 SQVLSHSDITAIIS
+294 NQVLSHSDITAIIS

-318 AAAAHDAGEITHA
+318 AAIAHNAGEITHA
-331 ATDDDGKSIT
+331 ATDDDGHQVT

-431 MDRDDVIDITDFDV
+431 MDRDDVVDITDFDV

-461 ARAILVGDGRSS
+461 ARAILVGDGRST
-473 ASDDKINETNI
+473 ASDDKINESNI

-580 TRVGTDAIDGDTKT
+580 TRAGVELVDGDTKT
-594 RTLMGIIVNLSDYT
+594 RTLMGIIVNLADYT

-619 FEDFDIDFNQEKYL
+619 FEDFDIDFNQQKYL

-641 LTKPYSAIAIESMEE
+641 LTKPYSAIAVEAITE
-656 SAG
+656 AVGG

>member
-103 EKMSHVTHGNIREVS
+103 EKKSHVTHGNIREVS

-131 SITFSHGEDSGD
+131 SVTLSHGEDSDD
-143 EGVVYADTDLDLASE
+143 EGIVYSDTSLDLATE
-158 VVHSNNEDEIKPENN
+158 V
-173 ANSEMSHSTDKTS
+173 
-186 DDETVADVLN
+186 
-196 TLTEKQMDAVYAL
+196 
-209 IAKAMDGDT
+209 
-218 STSEYDEED
+218 
-227 GMSHSDSGKETIGD
+227 SHSDDTNSELSHADDNSDKKSEDDEETVMD
-241 ILGTLNEK
+241 VFNTLNEK
-249 QLDCVYALVG
+249 QKNAVYAMIG
-259 AVLEET
+259 AAYEATPPAKDEENT
-265 KSSETSEDNDE
+265 NE
-276 EGDINMKH
+276 EGDTDMKH
-284 NVFDNDVRKE
+284 NVFDTDVQKE
-294 SQVLSHSDITAIIS
+294 NQVLSHSDITAIIS

-318 AAAAHDAGEITHA
+318 AAIAHNAGEITHA
-331 ATDDDGKSIT
+331 ATDDDGHQVT

-431 MDRDDVIDITDFDV
+431 MDRDDVVDITDFDV

-461 ARAILVGDGRSS
+461 ARAILVGDGRST
-473 ASDDKINETNI
+473 ASDDKINESNI

-580 TRVGTDAIDGDTKT
+580 TREGVNAVDGDTKT
-594 RTLMGIIVNLSDYT
+594 RTLMGIIVNLADYT

-619 FEDFDIDFNQEKYL
+619 FEDFDIDFNQQKYL

-641 LTKPYSAIAIESMEE
+641 LTKPYSAIAVEAITE
-656 SAG
+656 AVGG

>member
-103 EKMSHVTHGNIREVS
+103 EKKSHVTHGNIREVS

-131 SITFSHGEDSGD
+131 SVTLSHGEDSDD
-143 EGVVYADTDLDLASE
+143 EGIVYSDTSLDLATE
-158 VVHSNNEDEIKPENN
+158 V
-173 ANSEMSHSTDKTS
+173 
-186 DDETVADVLN
+186 
-196 TLTEKQMDAVYAL
+196 
-209 IAKAMDGDT
+209 
-218 STSEYDEED
+218 
-227 GMSHSDSGKETIGD
+227 SHSDDTNSELSHADDNSDKKSEDDEETVMD
-241 ILGTLNEK
+241 VFNTLNEK
-249 QLDCVYALVG
+249 QKNAVYAMIG
-259 AVLEET
+259 AAYEATPPAKDEENT
-265 KSSETSEDNDE
+265 NE
-276 EGDINMKH
+276 EGDTDMKH
-284 NVFDNDVRKE
+284 NVFDTDVQKE
-294 SQVLSHSDITAIIS
+294 NQVLSHSDITAIIS

-318 AAAAHDAGEITHA
+318 AAIAHNAGEITHA
-331 ATDDDGKSIT
+331 ATDDDGKQVT
-341 YGVANVDYLFPDARN
+341 YGVANIDYLFPDARN

-366 DTGWVTVVMSAV
+366 DTGWVTVVMNAV

-405 GNKKVEEVFTLLK
+405 GNKKIEEVFTLLK

-431 MDRDDVIDITDFDV
+431 MDRDDVVDITDFDV

-461 ARAILVGDGRSS
+461 ARAILVGDGRST
-473 ASDDKINETNI
+473 ASDDKINESNI

-580 TRVGTDAIDGDTKT
+580 TRAGVELVDGDTKT
-594 RTLMGIIVNLSDYT
+594 RTLMGIIVNLADYT
-608 VGADKGGAVNL
+608 IGADKGGAVNL
-619 FEDFDIDFNQEKYL
+619 FEDFDIDFNQQKYL

-641 LTKPYSAIAIESMEE
+641 LTKPYSAIAIESIEE
-656 SAG
+656 PAG

>member
-103 EKMSHVTHGNIREVS
+103 EKKSHVTHGNIREVS

-131 SITFSHGEDSGD
+131 SVTLSHGEDSDD
-143 EGVVYADTDLDLASE
+143 EGIVYSDTSLDLATE
-158 VVHSNNEDEIKPENN
+158 V
-173 ANSEMSHSTDKTS
+173 
-186 DDETVADVLN
+186 
-196 TLTEKQMDAVYAL
+196 
-209 IAKAMDGDT
+209 
-218 STSEYDEED
+218 
-227 GMSHSDSGKETIGD
+227 SHSDDTDTPDSELFHSDNNSDKKSEDDKNGEETVLD
-241 ILGTLNEK
+241 VFNTLNEK
-249 QLDCVYALVG
+249 QKNAVYAMIG
-259 AVLEET
+259 AAYEATPPAKEE
-265 KSSETSEDNDE
+265 EENNDE
-276 EGDINMKH
+276 EGDTDMKH
-284 NVFDNDVRKE
+284 NVFDTDVQKE
-294 SQVLSHSDITAIIS
+294 NQVLSHSDITAIIS

-318 AAAAHDAGEITHA
+318 AAIAHNAGEITHA
-331 ATDDDGKSIT
+331 ATDDDGHQVT
-341 YGVANVDYLFPDARN
+341 YGIANVDYLFPDARN

-366 DTGWVTVVMSAV
+366 DTGWVTVVMGAV

-393 TADDARAKGYLK
+393 TADDARAKGYIK

-431 MDRDDVIDITDFDV
+431 MDRDDVADITDFDV

-473 ASDDKINETNI
+473 ASDDKINESNI

-580 TRVGTDAIDGDTKT
+580 TRAGVELVDGDTKT
-594 RTLMGIIVNLSDYT
+594 RTLMGIIVNLADYT

-619 FEDFDIDFNQEKYL
+619 FEDFDIDFNQQKYL

>member
-103 EKMSHVTHGNIREVS
+103 EKKSHVTHGNIREVS

-131 SITFSHGEDSGD
+131 SVTLSHGEDSDD
-143 EGVVYADTDLDLASE
+143 EGIVYSDTDLELASE
-158 VVHSNNEDEIKPENN
+158 SNQ
-173 ANSEMSHSTDKTS
+173 SE
-186 DDETVADVLN
+186 L
-196 TLTEKQMDAVYAL
+196 
-209 IAKAMDGDT
+209 
-218 STSEYDEED
+218 
-227 GMSHSDSGKETIGD
+227 SHSDNNSDKPSENGEETVMD
-241 ILGTLNEK
+241 VFNTLNEK
-249 QLDCVYALVG
+249 QKNAVYAMIG
-259 AVLEET
+259 AAYEATPPAKDEENT
-265 KSSETSEDNDE
+265 NE
-276 EGDINMKH
+276 EGDTDMKH
-284 NVFDNDVRKE
+284 NVFDTDVQKE
-294 SQVLSHSDITAIIS
+294 NQVLSHSDITAIIS

-318 AAAAHDAGEITHA
+318 AAIAHNAGEITHA
-331 ATDDDGKSIT
+331 ATDDDGHQVT
-341 YGVANVDYLFPDARN
+341 YGVANIDYLFPDARN

-431 MDRDDVIDITDFDV
+431 MDRDDVVDITDFDV

-473 ASDDKINETNI
+473 ASDDKINESNI
-484 RPIWK
+484 RPIWT

-580 TRVGTDAIDGDTKT
+580 TRVGTSAVDGDTKT

>member
-103 EKMSHVTHGNIREVS
+103 EKKSHVTHGNIREVS

-131 SITFSHGEDSGD
+131 SVTLSHGEDSDD
-143 EGVVYADTDLDLASE
+143 EGIVYSDTSLDLATE
-158 VVHSNNEDEIKPENN
+158 V
-173 ANSEMSHSTDKTS
+173 
-186 DDETVADVLN
+186 
-196 TLTEKQMDAVYAL
+196 
-209 IAKAMDGDT
+209 
-218 STSEYDEED
+218 
-227 GMSHSDSGKETIGD
+227 SHSDDTNSELSHADDNSDKKSEDDEETVMD
-241 ILGTLNEK
+241 VFNTLNEK
-249 QLDCVYALVG
+249 QKNAVYAMIG
-259 AVLEET
+259 AAYEATPPAKDEENT
-265 KSSETSEDNDE
+265 NE
-276 EGDINMKH
+276 EGDTDMKH
-284 NVFDNDVRKE
+284 NVFDTDVQKE
-294 SQVLSHSDITAIIS
+294 NQVLSHSDITAIIS

-318 AAAAHDAGEITHA
+318 AAIAHNAGEITHA
-331 ATDDDGKSIT
+331 ATDDDGHQVT
-341 YGVANVDYLFPDARN
+341 YGVANIDYLFPDARN

-431 MDRDDVIDITDFDV
+431 MDRDDVVDITDFDV

-461 ARAILVGDGRSS
+461 ARAILVGDGRST
-473 ASDDKINETNI
+473 ASDDKINESNI

-580 TRVGTDAIDGDTKT
+580 TREGVNAVDGDTKT
-594 RTLMGIIVNLSDYT
+594 RTLMGIIVNLADYT

-619 FEDFDIDFNQEKYL
+619 FEDFDIDFNQQKYL

-641 LTKPYSAIAIESMEE
+641 LTKPYSAIAVEAITE
-656 SAG
+656 AVGG

>member
-103 EKMSHVTHGNIREVS
+103 EKKSHVTHGNIREVS

-131 SITFSHGEDSGD
+131 SVTLSHGEDSDD
-143 EGVVYADTDLDLASE
+143 EGIVYSDTSLDLAAE
-158 VVHSNNEDEIKPENN
+158 V
-173 ANSEMSHSTDKTS
+173 
-186 DDETVADVLN
+186 
-196 TLTEKQMDAVYAL
+196 
-209 IAKAMDGDT
+209 
-218 STSEYDEED
+218 
-227 GMSHSDSGKETIGD
+227 SHSDDTNSELSHADDNSDKKSEDGEETVMD
-241 ILGTLNEK
+241 VFNTLNEK
-249 QLDCVYALVG
+249 QKNAVYAMIG
-259 AVLEET
+259 AAYEATPPAKEEENT
-265 KSSETSEDNDE
+265 NE
-276 EGDINMKH
+276 EGDTDMKH
-284 NVFDNDVRKE
+284 NVFDTDVQKE
-294 SQVLSHSDITAIIS
+294 NQVLSHSDITAIIS

-318 AAAAHDAGEITHA
+318 AAIAHNAGEITHA
-331 ATDDDGKSIT
+331 ATDDDGHQVT
-341 YGVANVDYLFPDARN
+341 YGVANIDYLFPDARN

-366 DTGWVTVVMSAV
+366 DTGWVTVVMNAV

-405 GNKKVEEVFTLLK
+405 GKQKVEEVFTLLK

-431 MDRDDVIDITDFDV
+431 MDRDDVVDITDFDV

-461 ARAILVGDGRSS
+461 ARAILVGDGRST
-473 ASDDKINETNI
+473 ASDDKINESNI

-580 TRVGTDAIDGDTKT
+580 TRAGVELVDGDTKT
-594 RTLMGIIVNLSDYT
+594 RTLMGIIVNLADYT

-619 FEDFDIDFNQEKYL
+619 FEDFDIDFNQQKYL

-641 LTKPYSAIAIESMEE
+641 LTKPYSAIAIESIEE
-656 SAG
+656 QPAG

>member
-103 EKMSHVTHGNIREVS
+103 EKKSHVTHGNIREVS

-131 SITFSHGEDSGD
+131 SVTLSHGEDSDD
-143 EGVVYADTDLDLASE
+143 EGIVYSDTSLDLATE
-158 VVHSNNEDEIKPENN
+158 V
-173 ANSEMSHSTDKTS
+173 
-186 DDETVADVLN
+186 
-196 TLTEKQMDAVYAL
+196 
-209 IAKAMDGDT
+209 
-218 STSEYDEED
+218 
-227 GMSHSDSGKETIGD
+227 SHSDDTNSELSHADDNSDKKSEDDEETVMD
-241 ILGTLNEK
+241 VFNTLNEK
-249 QLDCVYALVG
+249 QKNAVYAMIG
-259 AVLEET
+259 AAYEATPPAKDEENT
-265 KSSETSEDNDE
+265 NE
-276 EGDINMKH
+276 EGDTDMKH
-284 NVFDNDVRKE
+284 NVFDTDVQKE
-294 SQVLSHSDITAIIS
+294 NQVLSHSDITAIIS

-318 AAAAHDAGEITHA
+318 AAIAHNAGEITHA
-331 ATDDDGKSIT
+331 ATDDDGHQVT

-366 DTGWVTVVMSAV
+366 DTGWVTVVMNAV

-385 IKSIFADI
+385 IKSILADI

-431 MDRDDVIDITDFDV
+431 MDRDDVVDITDFDV

-461 ARAILVGDGRSS
+461 ARAILVGDGRST
-473 ASDDKINETNI
+473 ASDDKINESSI

-580 TRVGTDAIDGDTKT
+580 TREGVNAVDGDTKT
-594 RTLMGIIVNLSDYT
+594 RTLMGIIVNLADYT

-619 FEDFDIDFNQEKYL
+619 FEDFDIDFNQQKYL

-641 LTKPYSAIAIESMEE
+641 LTKPYSAIAIESIEE

>member
-103 EKMSHVTHGNIREVS
+103 EKKSHVTHGNIREVS

-131 SITFSHGEDSGD
+131 SVTLSHGEDSDD
-143 EGVVYADTDLDLASE
+143 EGIVYSDTSLDLATE
-158 VVHSNNEDEIKPENN
+158 V
-173 ANSEMSHSTDKTS
+173 
-186 DDETVADVLN
+186 
-196 TLTEKQMDAVYAL
+196 
-209 IAKAMDGDT
+209 
-218 STSEYDEED
+218 
-227 GMSHSDSGKETIGD
+227 SHSDDTDSELSHADDNSDKKSEDDEETVMD
-241 ILGTLNEK
+241 VFNTLNEK
-249 QLDCVYALVG
+249 QKNAVYAMIG
-259 AVLEET
+259 AAYEATPPAKEEENT
-265 KSSETSEDNDE
+265 NE
-276 EGDINMKH
+276 EGDTDMKH
-284 NVFDNDVRKE
+284 NVFDTDVQKE
-294 SQVLSHSDITAIIS
+294 NQVLSHSDITAIIS

-318 AAAAHDAGEITHA
+318 AAIAHNAGEITHA
-331 ATDDDGKSIT
+331 ATDDDGHQVT
-341 YGVANVDYLFPDARN
+341 YGVANIDYLFPDARN

-431 MDRDDVIDITDFDV
+431 MDRDDVVDITDFDV

-461 ARAILVGDGRSS
+461 ARAILVGDGRST
-473 ASDDKINETNI
+473 ASDDKINESNI

-580 TRVGTDAIDGDTKT
+580 TRAGVELVDGDTKT
-594 RTLMGIIVNLSDYT
+594 RTLMGIIVNLADYT

-619 FEDFDIDFNQEKYL
+619 FEDFDIDFNQQKYL

-641 LTKPYSAIAIESMEE
+641 LTKPYSAIAVESIASEA
-656 SAG
+656 SASEASGS

>member
-52 DHILGYADLENRPEG
+52 DHILGYADLENRLEG

-103 EKMSHVTHGNIREVS
+103 EKKSHVTHGNIREVS

-131 SITFSHGEDSGD
+131 SVTLSHGEDSDD
-143 EGVVYADTDLDLASE
+143 EGIVYSDTSLDLATE
-158 VVHSNNEDEIKPENN
+158 V
-173 ANSEMSHSTDKTS
+173 
-186 DDETVADVLN
+186 
-196 TLTEKQMDAVYAL
+196 
-209 IAKAMDGDT
+209 
-218 STSEYDEED
+218 
-227 GMSHSDSGKETIGD
+227 SHSDNTDTPDSELSHSDNNSDEKPEDGEETVLD
-241 ILGTLNEK
+241 VFNTLNEK
-249 QLDCVYALVG
+249 QKNAVYAMIG
-259 AVLEET
+259 AAYEAT
-265 KSSETSEDNDE
+265 PPAKDE
-276 EGDINMKH
+276 ENTDKEGDTDMKH
-284 NVFDNDVRKE
+284 NVFDTDVQNE
-294 SQVLSHSDITAIIS
+294 NQVLSHSDITAIIS

-318 AAAAHDAGEITHA
+318 AAIAHNAGEITHA
-331 ATDDDGKSIT
+331 ATDDDGHQVT
-341 YGVANVDYLFPDARN
+341 YGIANVDYLFPDARN

-366 DTGWVTVVMSAV
+366 DTGWVTVVMGAV

-393 TADDARAKGYLK
+393 TADDARAKGYIK

-431 MDRDDVIDITDFDV
+431 MDRDDVADITDFDV

-461 ARAILVGDGRSS
+461 ARAILVGDGRST
-473 ASDDKINETNI
+473 ASDDKINESNI

-580 TRVGTDAIDGDTKT
+580 TREGVNAVDGDTKT
-594 RTLMGIIVNLSDYT
+594 RTLMGIIVNLADYT

-619 FEDFDIDFNQEKYL
+619 FEDFDIDFNQQKYL

-641 LTKPYSAIAIESMEE
+641 LTKPYSAIAVESIASESSASE
-656 SAG
+656 SSAG

>member
-103 EKMSHVTHGNIREVS
+103 EKKSHVTHGNIREVS

-131 SITFSHGEDSGD
+131 SVTLSHGEDSDD
-143 EGVVYADTDLDLASE
+143 EGIVYSDTSLDLAAE
-158 VVHSNNEDEIKPENN
+158 V
-173 ANSEMSHSTDKTS
+173 
-186 DDETVADVLN
+186 
-196 TLTEKQMDAVYAL
+196 
-209 IAKAMDGDT
+209 
-218 STSEYDEED
+218 
-227 GMSHSDSGKETIGD
+227 SHSDDTNSELSHADDNSDKKSEDDEETVMD
-241 ILGTLNEK
+241 VFNTLNEK
-249 QLDCVYALVG
+249 QKNAVYAMIG
-259 AVLEET
+259 AAYEATPPAKDEENT
-265 KSSETSEDNDE
+265 NE
-276 EGDINMKH
+276 EGDTDMKH
-284 NVFDNDVRKE
+284 NVFDTDVQKE
-294 SQVLSHSDITAIIS
+294 NQVLSHSDITAIIS

-318 AAAAHDAGEITHA
+318 AAIAHNAGEITHA
-331 ATDDDGKSIT
+331 ATDDDGHQVT

-431 MDRDDVIDITDFDV
+431 MDRDDVVDITDFDV

-461 ARAILVGDGRSS
+461 ARAILVGDGRST
-473 ASDDKINETNI
+473 ASDDKINESNI

-580 TRVGTDAIDGDTKT
+580 TREGVNAVDGDTKT
-594 RTLMGIIVNLSDYT
+594 RTLMGIIVNLADYT

-619 FEDFDIDFNQEKYL
+619 FEDFDIDFNQQKYL

-641 LTKPYSAIAIESMEE
+641 LTKPYSAIAVEAITE
-656 SAG
+656 AVGG

>member
-103 EKMSHVTHGNIREVS
+103 EKKSHVTHGNIREVS
-118 LVLAGANPGAGID
+118 LVLAGANPRAGID
-131 SITFSHGEDSGD
+131 SVTLSHGEDSDD
-143 EGVVYADTDLDLASE
+143 EGIVYADTDLDLATE
-158 VVHSNNEDEIKPENN
+158 V
-173 ANSEMSHSTDKTS
+173 
-186 DDETVADVLN
+186 
-196 TLTEKQMDAVYAL
+196 
-209 IAKAMDGDT
+209 
-218 STSEYDEED
+218 
-227 GMSHSDSGKETIGD
+227 SHSDDTNSELSHADDNSDKKPEDDKNGEETVMD
-241 ILGTLNEK
+241 VFNTLNEK
-249 QLDCVYALVG
+249 QKNAVYAMIG
-259 AVLEET
+259 AAYEATPPAKDEENT
-265 KSSETSEDNDE
+265 DE
-276 EGDINMKH
+276 EGDTDMKH
-284 NVFDNDVRKE
+284 NVFDTDVQKE
-294 SQVLSHSDITAIIS
+294 NQVLSHSDITAIIS

-318 AAAAHDAGEITHA
+318 AAIAHNAGEITHA
-331 ATDDDGKSIT
+331 ATDDDGHQVT
-341 YGVANVDYLFPDARN
+341 YGVANIDYLFPDARN

-431 MDRDDVIDITDFDV
+431 MDRDDVVDITDFDV

-452 MRVMLDEEI
+452 MRVRLDEEI

-473 ASDDKINETNI
+473 ASDDKINESNI
-484 RPIWK
+484 RPIWT

-580 TRVGTDAIDGDTKT
+580 TRVGTSAVDGDTKT

>member
-103 EKMSHVTHGNIREVS
+103 EKKSHVTHGNIREVS

-131 SITFSHGEDSGD
+131 SVTLSHGEDSDD
-143 EGVVYADTDLDLASE
+143 EGIVYSDTSLDLATE
-158 VVHSNNEDEIKPENN
+158 V
-173 ANSEMSHSTDKTS
+173 
-186 DDETVADVLN
+186 
-196 TLTEKQMDAVYAL
+196 
-209 IAKAMDGDT
+209 
-218 STSEYDEED
+218 
-227 GMSHSDSGKETIGD
+227 SHSDDTNSELSHADNNSDKKSEDDEETVMD
-241 ILGTLNEK
+241 VFNTLNEK
-249 QLDCVYALVG
+249 QKNAVYAMIG
-259 AVLEET
+259 AAYEATPPAKEE
-265 KSSETSEDNDE
+265 ENNDE
-276 EGDINMKH
+276 EGDTDMKH
-284 NVFDNDVRKE
+284 NVFDTDVQKE
-294 SQVLSHSDITAIIS
+294 NQVLSHSDITAIIS

-318 AAAAHDAGEITHA
+318 AAIAHNAGEITHA
-331 ATDDDGKSIT
+331 ATDDDGHQVT

-431 MDRDDVIDITDFDV
+431 MDRDDVVDITDFDV

-461 ARAILVGDGRSS
+461 ARAILVGDGRST
-473 ASDDKINETNI
+473 ASDDKINESSI

-580 TRVGTDAIDGDTKT
+580 TREGVNAVDGDTKT
-594 RTLMGIIVNLSDYT
+594 RTLMGIIVNLADYT

-619 FEDFDIDFNQEKYL
+619 FEDFDIDFNQQKYL

-641 LTKPYSAIAIESMEE
+641 LTKPYSAIAVEAITE
-656 SAG
+656 AVGG

>member
-103 EKMSHVTHGNIREVS
+103 EKKSHVTHGNIREVS

-131 SITFSHGEDSGD
+131 SVTLSHGEDSDD
-143 EGVVYADTDLDLASE
+143 EGIVYSDTSLDLATE
-158 VVHSNNEDEIKPENN
+158 V
-173 ANSEMSHSTDKTS
+173 
-186 DDETVADVLN
+186 
-196 TLTEKQMDAVYAL
+196 
-209 IAKAMDGDT
+209 
-218 STSEYDEED
+218 
-227 GMSHSDSGKETIGD
+227 SHSDDTDTPDSELSHSDNNSDEKPEDGEETVLD
-241 ILGTLNEK
+241 VFNTLNEK
-249 QLDCVYALVG
+249 QKNAVYAMIG
-259 AVLEET
+259 AAYEAT
-265 KSSETSEDNDE
+265 PPAKDE
-276 EGDINMKH
+276 ENTDKEGDTDMKH
-284 NVFDNDVRKE
+284 NVFDTDVQKE
-294 SQVLSHSDITAIIS
+294 NQVLSHSDITAIIS

-318 AAAAHDAGEITHA
+318 AAIAHNAGEITHA
-331 ATDDDGKSIT
+331 ATDDDGHQVT
-341 YGVANVDYLFPDARN
+341 YGIANVDYLFPDARN

-366 DTGWVTVVMSAV
+366 DTGWVTVVMGAV

-393 TADDARAKGYLK
+393 TADDARAKGYIK

-431 MDRDDVIDITDFDV
+431 MDRDDVADITDFDV

-473 ASDDKINETNI
+473 ASDDKINESNI

-503 ASETETTKGKK
+503 AAETETAKGKK

-580 TRVGTDAIDGDTKT
+580 TRVGVEAVDGDTKT
-594 RTLMGIIVNLSDYT
+594 RTLMGIIVNLADYT

-641 LTKPYSAIAIESMEE
+641 LTKPYSAIAIESIEE

>member
-103 EKMSHVTHGNIREVS
+103 EKKSHVTHGNIREVS

-131 SITFSHGEDSGD
+131 SVTLSHGEDSDD
-143 EGVVYADTDLDLASE
+143 EGIVYSDTSLDLATE
-158 VVHSNNEDEIKPENN
+158 V
-173 ANSEMSHSTDKTS
+173 
-186 DDETVADVLN
+186 
-196 TLTEKQMDAVYAL
+196 
-209 IAKAMDGDT
+209 
-218 STSEYDEED
+218 
-227 GMSHSDSGKETIGD
+227 SHSDDTDTPDSELSHSDNNSDEKPEDGEETVLD
-241 ILGTLNEK
+241 VFNTLNEK
-249 QLDCVYALVG
+249 QKNAVYAMIG
-259 AVLEET
+259 AAYEAT
-265 KSSETSEDNDE
+265 PPAKDE
-276 EGDINMKH
+276 ENTDKEGDTDMKH
-284 NVFDNDVRKE
+284 NVFDTDVQKE
-294 SQVLSHSDITAIIS
+294 NQVLSHSDITAIIS

-318 AAAAHDAGEITHA
+318 AAIAHNAGEITHA
-331 ATDDDGKSIT
+331 ATDDDGHQVT
-341 YGVANVDYLFPDARN
+341 YGIANVDYLFPDARN

-366 DTGWVTVVMSAV
+366 DTGWVTVVMGAV

-393 TADDARAKGYLK
+393 TADDARAKGYIK

-431 MDRDDVIDITDFDV
+431 MDRDDVADITDFDV

-461 ARAILVGDGRSS
+461 ARAILVGDGRST
-473 ASDDKINETNI
+473 ASDDKINESNI

-580 TRVGTDAIDGDTKT
+580 TREGVNAVDGDTKT
-594 RTLMGIIVNLSDYT
+594 RTLMGIIVNLADYT

-619 FEDFDIDFNQEKYL
+619 FEDFDIDFNQQKYL

>member
-103 EKMSHVTHGNIREVS
+103 EKKSHVTHGNIREVS

-131 SITFSHGEDSGD
+131 SVTLSHGEDSDD
-143 EGVVYADTDLDLASE
+143 EGIVYSDTSLDLATE
-158 VVHSNNEDEIKPENN
+158 V
-173 ANSEMSHSTDKTS
+173 
-186 DDETVADVLN
+186 
-196 TLTEKQMDAVYAL
+196 
-209 IAKAMDGDT
+209 
-218 STSEYDEED
+218 
-227 GMSHSDSGKETIGD
+227 SHSDDTNSELSHADDNSDKKSEDDEETVMD
-241 ILGTLNEK
+241 VFNTLNEK
-249 QLDCVYALVG
+249 QKNAVYAMIG
-259 AVLEET
+259 AAYEATPPAKDEENT
-265 KSSETSEDNDE
+265 NE
-276 EGDINMKH
+276 EGDTDMKH
-284 NVFDNDVRKE
+284 NVFDTDVQKE
-294 SQVLSHSDITAIIS
+294 NQVLSHSDITAIIS

-318 AAAAHDAGEITHA
+318 AAIAHNAGEITHA
-331 ATDDDGKSIT
+331 ATDDDGHQVT

-366 DTGWVTVVMSAV
+366 DTGWVTVVMNAV

-431 MDRDDVIDITDFDV
+431 MDRDDVVDITDFDV

-461 ARAILVGDGRSS
+461 ARAILVGDGRST
-473 ASDDKINETNI
+473 ASDDKINESNI

-580 TRVGTDAIDGDTKT
+580 TREGVNAVDGDTKT
-594 RTLMGIIVNLSDYT
+594 RTLMGIIVNLADYT

-619 FEDFDIDFNQEKYL
+619 FEDFDIDFNQQKYL

-641 LTKPYSAIAIESMEE
+641 LTKPYSAIAVEAITE
-656 SAG
+656 AVGG

>member
-103 EKMSHVTHGNIREVS
+103 EKKSHVTHGNIREVS

-131 SITFSHGEDSGD
+131 SVTLSHGEDSDD
-143 EGVVYADTDLDLASE
+143 EGIVYSDTSLDLATE
-158 VVHSNNEDEIKPENN
+158 V
-173 ANSEMSHSTDKTS
+173 
-186 DDETVADVLN
+186 
-196 TLTEKQMDAVYAL
+196 
-209 IAKAMDGDT
+209 
-218 STSEYDEED
+218 
-227 GMSHSDSGKETIGD
+227 SHSDDTNSELSHADDNSDKKSEDDEETVMD
-241 ILGTLNEK
+241 VFNTLNEK
-249 QLDCVYALVG
+249 QKNAVYAMIG
-259 AVLEET
+259 AAYEAT
-265 KSSETSEDNDE
+265 PPAKDE
-276 EGDINMKH
+276 ENTDKEGDTDMKH
-284 NVFDNDVRKE
+284 NVFDTDVQKE
-294 SQVLSHSDITAIIS
+294 NQVLSHSDITAIIS

-318 AAAAHDAGEITHA
+318 AAIAHNAGEITHA
-331 ATDDDGKSIT
+331 ATDDDGHQVT
-341 YGVANVDYLFPDARN
+341 YGVANIDYLFPDARN

-366 DTGWVTVVMSAV
+366 DTGWVTVVMNAV

-431 MDRDDVIDITDFDV
+431 MDRDDVVDITDFDV

-461 ARAILVGDGRSS
+461 ARAILVGDGRST
-473 ASDDKINETNI
+473 ASDDKINESNI

-580 TRVGTDAIDGDTKT
+580 TREGVNAVDGDTKT
-594 RTLMGIIVNLSDYT
+594 RTLMGIIVNLADYT

-619 FEDFDIDFNQEKYL
+619 FEDFDIDFNQQKYL